1 MIAMER
7 AKKWERRSDARPSE
21 LVAAALGCFA
31 ERGFAATRLEDVAT
45 SAGVSKATVYLYFE
59 SKEKLF
65 EAVVRAAITPSL
77 EQARA
82 LVDAFQG
89 PTPDLVRTLLTV
101 LETALEGPFPAIAK
115 LVIAE
120 SGNFPELARL
130 WADVVLRRG
139 FALMQQI
146 VERGVERGE
155 FRPVDPATVAPLLMA
170 PVVVLGLWK
179 HSFGQHTDMQL
190 DRHAILAEHAETI
203 LRGLAASPA
212 CPPRKG
218 RR

>member
-1 MIAMER
+1 MAIER
-7 AKKWERRSDARPSE
+7 AKKWERRSDARPAE
-21 LVAAALGCFA
+21 LVAAALRCFA
-31 ERGFAATRLEDVAT
+31 ERGFAATRLDDVAA

-77 EQARA
+77 EQAQA

-89 PTPDLVRTLLTV
+89 TTPDLVRALLTV
-101 LETALEGPFPAIAK
+101 FETALEGPFPAMAK

-130 WADVVLRRG
+130 WADVALRRG
-139 FALMQQI
+139 FALIQRVI
-146 VERGVERGE
+146 ERGIERGE
-155 FRPVDPATVAPLLMA
+155 FRPVDPATAVPLVMA
-170 PVVVLGLWK
+170 PVVLLGIWK
-179 HSFGQHTDMQL
+179 HSFGQHTDMRL
-190 DRHAILAEHAETI
+190 DRRAVLAEHAETI

-212 CPPRKG
+212 DPPRK
-218 RR
+218 RRR